1 MDKNTSYYN
10 FGLHNEPQS
19 NQSSTMELVH
29 THTPWF
35 LQ

>member
-10 FGLHNEPQS
+10 FGLHNGLQN
-19 NQSSTMELVH
+19 NQSSTMEPVH